1 MNFALILAGG
11 SGVRTGK
18 SLPKQYLEAAGK
30 PMIAYVLDVFETHP
44 DIDGLHIVAE
54 SCYWD
59 YLKGFLRDGFKGF
72 SEPGETRQLSVLNGL
87 EDMKQYAGDEDVV
100 IIHDAARPFV
110 SKELISACLE
120 GCREHEGVMPVLPV
134 KDTVYLS
141 DGERITSLLDRS
153 QVYAG
158 QAPEAFRFGSYYES
172 NKSLLPERILAVNG
186 SSEPAVM
193 AGLDV
198 AVIPGDEENWKVTS
212 QTDLER
218 FIQKVSEN

>member
-11 SGVRTGK
+11 SGERTGED
-18 SLPKQYLEAAGK
+18 LPKQYLEAAGK
-30 PMIAYVLDVFETHP
+30 PMIAYALEAFETHP

-59 YLKGFLRDGFKGF
+59 YLRGFLGDSFRGF
-72 SEPGETRQLSVLNGL
+72 SEPGETRQLSVLSGL

-120 GCREHEGVMPVLPV
+120 SLREHEGVMPVLPV

-141 DGERITSLLDRS
+141 DGKAVTSLLDRN

-158 QAPEAFRFGSYYES
+158 QAPEAFRFRRYYEA
-172 NKSLLPERILAVNG
+172 NKCLLPERILAVNG

-193 AGLDV
+193 AGMDV
-198 AVIPGDEENWKVTS
+198 AVIPGEEDNWKVTS

-218 FIQKVSEN
+218 FRKKVSR

>member
-11 SGVRTGK
+11 SGERTGED
-18 SLPKQYLEAAGK
+18 LPKQYLEAAGK
-30 PMIAYVLDVFETHP
+30 PMIAYALEAFERHP

-59 YLKGFLRDGFKGF
+59 YLRDFLGDSFRGF
-72 SEPGETRQLSVLNGL
+72 SEPGETRQLSVLSGL
-87 EDMKQYAGDEDVV
+87 EEMKQYAGDEDVV

-110 SKELISACLE
+110 SKELISACLG

-141 DGERITSLLDRS
+141 DGKQITSLLDRS

-158 QAPEAFRFGSYYES
+158 QAPEAFRFRRYYEA
-172 NKSLLPERILAVNG
+172 NKRLLPERILAVNG

-193 AGLDV
+193 AGMDV
-198 AVIPGDEENWKVTS
+198 AVIPGEEDNWKVTS
-212 QTDLER
+212 QADLER
-218 FIQKVSEN
+218 FRKKVLR